1 MKKININITE
11 GCDPCMDAAPN
22 PKNSLD
28 YKNIHNNEEARM
40 HRTTLAHLV
49 ADVKVLLDMVQDGD
63 DLPEW
68 LETKITKAGD
78 YMSSAARY
86 VAGNIAREKGQL
98 EEEVTDDEERELKKI
113 VIQLKKASKMH
124 KGQADKIEDIIDE
137 DTLKEEYMCEV
148 DVYHDLHEILQD
160 AITED
165 GEQACPECLY
175 EVMVDAS
182 CDCSG
187 LVSEAKYR
195 GRKVK
200 LNKPMR
206 GDVKKFKVYV
216 KDPKTGNIKKV
227 NFGHG
232 GSSARRKGEKT
243 MRIRKSNPKARKSF
257 RARHNCKN
265 PGPKTKARYWS
276 CRKW

>member
-1 MKKININITE
+1 MSKINVKIEE
-11 GCDPCMDAAPN
+11 GCGCGPAPSN
-22 PKNSLD
+22 KMPNA
-28 YKNIHNNEEARM
+28 HNGEEARM
-40 HRTTLAHLV
+40 HRTTLAHLI
-49 ADVKVLLDMVQDGD
+49 ADVKVLLDLVQDGD

-86 VAGNIAREKGQL
+86 IAGSVARDHGQL
-98 EEEVTDDEERELKKI
+98 EEEVTDQEEKELKQIK
-113 VIQLKKASKMH
+113 IQLKKASHMH
-124 KGQADKIEDIIDE
+124 KKQSDRIDDIIDE
-137 DTLKEEYMCEV
+137 ESHLCEIDMYHGLYESLYDAVTEENE
-148 DVYHDLHEILQD
+148 
-160 AITED
+160 A
-165 GEQACPECLY
+165 ACQQCLY
-175 EVMVDAS
+175 EVMSDAA
-182 CDCSG
+182 CDCSD
-187 LVSEAKYR
+187 LISEAKYR

-216 KDPKTGNIKKV
+216 RDPKTGNVKKV
-227 NFGHG
+227 NFGD
-232 GSSARRKGEKT
+232 KK
-243 MRIRKSNPKARKSF
+243 MRIKKSNPKRRKSF

>member
-1 MKKININITE
+1 MIDDE
-11 GCDPCMDAAPN
+11 
-22 PKNSLD
+22 
-28 YKNIHNNEEARM
+28 
-40 HRTTLAHLV
+40 
-49 ADVKVLLDMVQDGD
+49 D

-78 YMSSAARY
+78 YMSSAAKY
-86 VAGNIAREKGQL
+86 IAGDVAREQGQL
-98 EEEVTDDEERELKKI
+98 EE
-113 VIQLKKASKMH
+113 
-124 KGQADKIEDIIDE
+124 DINE
-137 DTLKEEYMCEV
+137 AYMCEV

-165 GEQACPECLY
+165 GERACPECLY

-182 CDCSG
+182 CDCSEM
-187 LVSEAKYR
+187 LSEAEYR

-216 KDPKTGNIKKV
+216 KNPKGNVVKV
-227 NFGHG
+227 NFGQG
-232 GSSARRKGEKT
+232 GKAKGGT

-257 RARHNCKN
+257 RARHNCDN
-265 PGPKTKARYWS
+265 PGPRHKARYLS
-276 CRKW
+276 LIHI